1 MSHLKYEINSLIQFF
16 CGKLLEVFWRE
27 IIWSFLME
35 NETFLW
41 FSKHCGFH
49 CRFQEVFSNLP
60 PFNCSARCQAPDA
73 FFSGAPWLAYPEDG
87 ILKILENG
95 NEQKTFLEWQ
105 IWTGLRN
112 SSDLVNYELE
122 INGDQVAKN
131 QTLEDQQKYGLDFD
145 ISEKWISDKI
155 LSVKLHL
162 ELSIVSIFASEA
174 SFFFLYEIFS

>member
-1 MSHLKYEINSLIQFF
+1 MGNYKKFF
-16 CGKLLEVFWRE
+16 DGKLFEVFWWKMR
-27 IIWSFLME
+27 L
-35 NETFLW
+35 FLW

-162 ELSIVSIFASEA
+162 ELSIVSIFASEE
-174 SFFFLYEIFS
+174 SFFFFFFSLWDC